1 MFHVAFLS
9 DRNATHIHIHPVL
22 SVGAQHTYQTAIP
35 ISSFPRSFPSGH
47 YPAVSFVAHAAKKIV
62 LTDLLP
68 VFLRTIGGAS
78 LRVNDTAR
86 FSASSHDH
94 IIKGIHD
101 KLFIVVGAHCDA
113 YWHISIQVQNTGY
126 IELPLSGRDHRC
138 ITEHFGIRLCCCKI
152 SVDQV
157 ICYQFIV
164 IRICGTDIFFAS
176 ALFYVSILRKY
187 FVLPCQKMFLKHH
200 IKHFSL
206 ISYYTSII
214 PQKTNLQASF
224 QNLKIF

>member
-1 MFHVAFLS
+1 M
-9 DRNATHIHIHPVL
+9 
-22 SVGAQHTYQTAIP
+22 
-35 ISSFPRSFPSGH
+35 
-47 YPAVSFVAHAAKKIV
+47 AHAAKKIV

-94 IIKGIHD
+94 IIKCIHY
-101 KLFIVVGAHCDA
+101 KLFVVASAHRDP
-113 YWHISIQVQNTGY
+113 YGHISIQIQNTGY
-126 IELPLSGRDHRC
+126 VEFSLSGRDHCC
-138 ITEHFGIRLCCCKI
+138 IAEHLGIRLFCCKV

-214 PQKTNLQASF
+214 P
-224 QNLKIF
+224 

>member
-22 SVGAQHTYQTAIP
+22 SVGSQHTYQTAIP

-78 LRVNDTAR
+78 IRVNDTAR

-94 IIKGIHD
+94 II
-101 KLFIVVGAHCDA
+101 
-113 YWHISIQVQNTGY
+113 

-206 ISYYTSII
+206 ISYYTSIL